1 MRHFLTA
8 LLLLA
13 CSAIGGH
20 VCAQA
25 PGGSPATEPPAQAL
39 EVERTGVVDLWQ
51 LFQEAAQ
58 EDPRILAARARSQS
72 AAWRQREAYGQLLPQ
87 VAASGSYNRT
97 LQEYEVA
104 RRFYNGERYALGV
117 SQVLYDPEIWHNYR
131 RFNELAQQQAAEYE
145 ATLEESTVDLVER
158 YFMALAAEDELELV
172 AAELRATQ
180 RNQERI
186 NALYARQLAMVT
198 DVLEVSARV
207 DGLAARVIEARNRV
221 EISREALSELVGR
234 PVVERLKRIGPAPQF
249 HMPPQDK
256 TYWVTLAAESNPVL
270 RARQKAVDAA
280 QASLRQAK
288 AGHLP
293 TVTLSLNGQRSDIGY
308 ENSIAPRTDTYV
320 ANLGVQVPIYSGG
333 STSARVSSMYED
345 LMTAEHELEAA
356 RRQVSRET
364 RSAFNDMEAGLSKIS
379 ALRKALVSAEKSR
392 TAAERAFGLGVM
404 NAVDVLD
411 TVKEEYAARRD
422 LLKSQYDFIMSV
434 TVLRRWSGTLAADD
448 VRQANA
454 WLIEPP
460 VR

>member
-1 MRHFLTA
+1 MRLFPTA
-8 LLLLA
+8 LLLL
-13 CSAIGGH
+13 SASTLGVH
-20 VCAQA
+20 ASAQ
-25 PGGSPATEPPAQAL
+25 PSGESPRVEPPAQGVA
-39 EVERTGVVDLWQ
+39 VERTGVVDLWQ
-51 LFQEAAQ
+51 LYQEATQ
-58 EDPRILAARARSQS
+58 EDPRILAAHARSQS

-87 VAASGSYNRT
+87 VRASGSFNRT
-97 LQEYEVA
+97 LQENDFA
-104 RRFYNGERYALGV
+104 REWFNGDRYALGL
-117 SQVLYDPEIWHNYR
+117 SQVLYDPEVWHNYR

-145 ATLEESTVDLVER
+145 VTLEESTVDLIER
-158 YFMALAAEDELELV
+158 YFTALAAEDELELV

-186 NALYARQLAMVT
+186 DAMYARQLAMIT

-207 DGLAARVIEARNRV
+207 DGLAAEEIEARNRI

-234 PVVERLKRIGPAPQF
+234 PVVERLKRVGPAPQF
-249 HMPPQDK
+249 HLPAQDK
-256 TYWVTLAAESNPVL
+256 TYWLTLAAESNPVL

-293 TVTLSLNGQRSDIGY
+293 TVSFNLSGQRSDIGY
-308 ENSIAPRTDTYV
+308 ENSLSPRTDTYV
-320 ANLGVQVPIYSGG
+320 ANIGVQVPIYSGG

-364 RSAFNDMEAGLSKIS
+364 SSAFNDMEAGLSKIL

-392 TAAERAFGLGVM
+392 AAAERAFGFGVM

-411 TVKEEYAARRD
+411 TVKEEYGARRD
-422 LLKSQYDFIMSV
+422 LLKSQYDFIMSA

-448 VRQANA
+448 VHQANT
-454 WLIEPP
+454 WLIEPL